1 MIEQPFARS
10 FTPPP
15 ADFADD
21 QRLLSILAK
30 ALRQDEM
37 PDDVLSVARMA
48 PELSAVDGELA
59 ELVYD
64 SLADDVTVMRDSA
77 GQGRSLSFTT
87 RSTTST
93 PPTTLDVDLLPDGCT
108 VIGQVSP
115 DAAADRAIVDTT
127 IGSHEIH
134 LDEHGRFHCETADS
148 FFRIRLCQG
157 PDLVSMTTPWLR
169 Q

>member
-10 FTPPP
+10 FTPQP
-15 ADFADD
+15 ADFTND
-21 QRLLSILAK
+21 QRLLSLLSR
-30 ALRQDEM
+30 ALRDEEM
-37 PDDVLSVARMA
+37 PEDVLAVARMA

-59 ELVYD
+59 VLVYD
-64 SLADDVTVMRDSA
+64 SLADDATVMRDST
-77 GQGRSLSFTT
+77 GQGRSLSFST
-87 RSTTST
+87 RSTSTT
-93 PPTTLDVDLLPDGCT
+93 PPTTLDVDLLPDGRT

-134 LDEHGRFHCETADS
+134 LDEHGRFHCKTTDS

-157 PDLVSMTTPWLR
+157 SDLVSMTTPWLR